1 MIWMGLQRGEDVAMS
16 LTDTLRSFAWNVAA
30 AIGAAMITGCTG
42 GSTPVDN
49 STAQGVEALPPSGIP
64 ADAKLVR
71 GDELKRML
79 LGRALRPVERPLAS
93 GYIGTERFHRN
104 GVWEHFAL
112 SKGHLGGPIFSRSIG
127 WNSDGYC
134 VRPNDA
140 GPVCSKIWM
149 SEKRIFVEQRY
160 PEKEAYVFEAF
171 LNDEM
176 QGAPAW

>member
-1 MIWMGLQRGEDVAMS
+1 MAA
-16 LTDTLRSFAWNVAA
+16 SFQSFCIIVVAA
-30 AIGAAMITGCTG
+30 YGAATMTGCTG
-42 GSTPVDN
+42 GNTPVDN
-49 STAQGVEALPPSGIP
+49 GSHQKAETPPSPGIP
-64 ADAKLVR
+64 ADARLI
-71 GDELKRML
+71 GGAELKNML
-79 LGRALRPVERPLAS
+79 FGRALRPVERPLAS

-112 SKGHLGGPIFSRSIG
+112 SKGHLGGPILSRSIG

-140 GPVCSKIWM
+140 GPVCSRIWM